1 MVPKMTLDRRTFLA
15 GSLAALGAASRLHAE
30 VPQPAKTKKGCCFLY
45 RDPPVWRERIEN
57 LGAAWVYT
65 WGANHPAETPA
76 GVEFTPM
83 IWGNIADRNLDSKL
97 SKLKAR
103 VDSGE
108 IKHLLTF
115 NEPDQKEQ
123 SNMTVERVVELWPR
137 LMELGVPLISPGCVH
152 PDREWMNAFM
162 EQVEQK
168 KLRVDAIAMHSYAGP
183 NVAHLV
189 GQVRKVSNNFG
200 RPVWIT
206 EFAVGDW
213 EAKSA
218 AENRHSTTRIAAY
231 MRELLPALEELDC
244 LERYA
249 WFSAATTSAPLGTSA
264 LLDSNGRLTALGE
277 IYAEH
282 PARVAAR

>member
-1 MVPKMTLDRRTFLA
+1 MVPTMTFDRRTFLA
-15 GSLAALGAASRLHAE
+15 GSLAALGAASRLNAA
-30 VPQPAKTKKGCCFLY
+30 VPPPGKTKKGCCLLH
-45 RDPPVWRERIEN
+45 RNQPAWRERVEK
-57 LGAAWVYT
+57 LGPAWVYT
-65 WGANHPAETPA
+65 WGSDRPAETPA
-76 GVEFTPM
+76 GVDFTPM
-83 IWGNIADRNLDSKL
+83 LWGNIADHNLETKL
-97 SKLKAR
+97 SKLKAH

-168 KLRVDAIAMHSYAGP
+168 NLRVDAIAMHSYGGP
-183 NVAHLV
+183 GVEHLV
-189 GQVRKVSNNFG
+189 NRVSKVSQTFG

-213 EAKSA
+213 EATSP
-218 AENRHSTTRIAAY
+218 AENRHSPARIAAF
-231 MRELLPALEELDC
+231 MRELLPALEDLKC

-249 WFSAATTSAPLGTSA
+249 WFSALTTNGPLGTSA
-264 LLDSNGRLTALGE
+264 LLDSEGQLTALGE

-282 PARVAAR
+282 RSRVAAS